1 MEEKFVV
8 VAARQELFKMF
19 ILVLHVIYMVMLV
32 IFADKL
38 LFAIVSIR
46 IFSLIFN
53 ICLTVDISV
62 DRALIVGK

>member
-32 IFADKL
+32 IFVDKL